1 MEVIHRRDW
10 RDRNEKLYHN
20 LKNVKKKKIKN
31 PKCFYTIYP
40 GKKDEKGLGTVTKPE
55 QKGGK

>member
-1 MEVIHRRDW
+1 MIHRRDW